1 MEFLVTKV
9 IKSTCFTCSAY
20 LTKDIIALNK
30 KLFSAKIKP
39 TCLSC
44 LAERL
49 DCTIQDILD
58 KIEQFKNEGCKLFK

>member
-9 IKSTCFTCSAY
+9 IKSMCFACSAS
-20 LTKDIIALNK
+20 LTKDIIAINK
-30 KLFSAKIKP
+30 KLFSAKTKP
-39 TCLSC
+39 MCLSC

-49 DCTIQDILD
+49 DCSVQDILD